1 MTSVS
6 DLNKALINKFYT
18 AFAGGDAKTMQ
29 SCYHESIVFEDPAFG
44 VLTGS
49 NAGDMW
55 EMLLSGPRENP
66 DGTKALTI
74 EHTNVEATETT
85 GSANWVAH
93 YKFSGRP
100 VENRVKATFEFKD
113 GLITK
118 HTDVFDFW
126 IWSSQALGISG
137 YLLGWTSFLN
147 NQVKGQTNGKLAK
160 FVARKYTPA
169 ETPTLVPAES
179 APSSGDNE
187 SAAK

>member
-1 MTSVS
+1 MTEASAS
-6 DLNKALINKFYT
+6 NKALINKFYT

-49 NAGDMW
+49 KAGDMW

-66 DGTKALTI
+66 DVTKTLTI
-74 EHTNVEATETT
+74 EHSNVEATATS

-93 YKFSGRP
+93 YKFSGNP
-100 VENRVKATFEFKD
+100 VENKIKATFEFKD
-113 GLITK
+113 GLIIQ

-126 IWSSQALGISG
+126 VWSSQALGLTG
-137 YLLGWTSFLN
+137 YFLGWTSFLN

-160 FVARKYTPA
+160 FVARKYA
-169 ETPTLVPAES
+169 PAES
-179 APSSGDNE
+179 SLAEP
-187 SAAK
+187 ATAKNGATK